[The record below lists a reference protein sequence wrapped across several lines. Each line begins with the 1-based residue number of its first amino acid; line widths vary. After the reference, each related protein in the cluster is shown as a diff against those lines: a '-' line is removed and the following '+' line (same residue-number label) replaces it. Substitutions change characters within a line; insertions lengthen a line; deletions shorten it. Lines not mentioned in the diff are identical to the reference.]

1 MANRFSIKGKAKE
14 KTVGLSENEQ
24 KVLEELERQ
33 LTGGKP
39 APKETKANQV
49 DGKVKYGR
57 LLVLGSLLVVVGLAL
72 MVFSITIQQ
81 VIVGVLS
88 FLTMLT
94 GLYLVSQ
101 NWTSKAFRESQPKPA
116 PKTGPKFGS
125 SDYFQNRWD
134 QRNDNQN

>member
-1 MANRFSIKGKAKE
+1 M
-14 KTVGLSENEQ
+14 GLSENEQ

-39 APKETKANQV
+39 APKEKATQV

-57 LLVLGSLLVVVGLAL
+57 LLVLGSVLVFVGLGIMLLAI
-72 MVFSITIQQ
+72 SIQQ
-81 VIVGVLS
+81 VFVGVLA

-101 NWTSKAFRESQPKPA
+101 NWTSKAFRASAPKPD
-116 PKTGPKFGS
+116 PKPGQKPGTSG
-125 SDYFQNRWD
+125 YFQNRWD
-134 QRNDNQN
+134 QRNGG

>member
-1 MANRFSIKGKAKE
+1 LANRFSIKGKAKE

-39 APKETKANQV
+39 APKETKVNQV

-134 QRNDNQN
+134 QRNDN